1 MSEERLQKILAR
13 AGVASRRKAE
23 ELIREGRVTV
33 NGRPAAIG
41 DKADLARDSVKLDER
56 RIQAPA
62 THRYLLLNK
71 PRGVM
76 STVSDPA
83 GRTTVID
90 LVPPAMRRA
99 LAPVGRLDFQT
110 EGLLL
115 LTDDG
120 DLAQHVA
127 HPSFGCWKTYEVKVR
142 GRPAADQIER
152 LRAGIV
158 LEGRR
163 TAPCRI
169 TALRRSSK
177 TTPAALRR
185 ARAGGGQGVP
195 GRRGRPRSAPESDN
209 ASWWSV
215 ELGEGRTRQ
224 IREMFQRIGHPV
236 QKLRRIAIG
245 PVSDPDLPVGSLRE
259 LSEREVAA
267 LRRAGPPAARQ
278 ASGAGRE
285 ETRRGRPPGAEREET
300 RRGQPPG
307 AEREESRRGRQ
318 PGAEREES
326 RRGRQPGAE
335 MEETRRGRQPGAK
348 REETRRGQPPGAER
362 EETRWGR
369 QPGAEREESKRGR
382 QPGAAERRAEAWEHP
397 PESPLPDPRSGGGH
411 AAGGASPAGLR
422 QPRGG
427 RAAARGPRADL
438 RGRAAVP
445 GPRTGRGGRA
455 ASPGPQ
461 AGRGGR
467 AASPGS
473 KAGRGDRAVSPGP
486 KAGRGGRAA
495 SPGPKAGRG
504 RRAASPGP
512 RPADRPRDA
521 ASPGPRRAGRGRGAV
536 SPAPRRAS
544 RREGAP
550 GPRTGRGRGAAGGPR
565 RRPGGRGRPA
575 GPGGRR
581 RG

>member
-1 MSEERLQKILAR
+1 VSEERLQKILAR

-33 NGRPAAIG
+33 NGQPAAIG
-41 DKADLARDSVKLDER
+41 DKADLARDSVRLDER

-120 DLAQHVA
+120 ELAQQVA

-142 GRPAADQIER
+142 GRPEAEQIER

-169 TALRRSSK
+169 AALRRSSK
-177 TTPAALRR
+177 SPPAAVRR
-185 ARAGGGQGVP
+185 ARAGGGPGGPGAP
-195 GRRGRPRSAPESDN
+195 GRRGRQRAVPDSDN

-236 QKLRRIAIG
+236 QKLRRVAIG
-245 PVSDPDLPVGSLRE
+245 PVSDPHLPVGSLRE

-267 LRRAGPPAARQ
+267 LRKARPPARH
-278 ASGAGRE
+278 AG
-285 ETRRGRPPGAEREET
+285 
-300 RRGQPPG
+300 
-307 AEREESRRGRQ
+307 
-318 PGAEREES
+318 
-326 RRGRQPGAE
+326 
-335 MEETRRGRQPGAK
+335 
-348 REETRRGQPPGAER
+348 
-362 EETRWGR
+362 
-369 QPGAEREESKRGR
+369 
-382 QPGAAERRAEAWEHP
+382 
-397 PESPLPDPRSGGGH
+397 
-411 AAGGASPAGLR
+411 AAGGAQAKAGKPQGLGGKRADAADRPAKRPRERPPEGTAKRPAKRSRERPPEHPATRPRERPSERPPEHPATRPRERPLERSPRR
-422 QPRGG
+422 QPERPPD
-427 RAAARGPRADL
+427 RPRK
-438 RGRAAVP
+438 RPPER
-445 GPRTGRGGRA
+445 
-455 ASPGPQ
+455 
-461 AGRGGR
+461 
-467 AASPGS
+467 
-473 KAGRGDRAVSPGP
+473 P
-486 KAGRGGRAA
+486 K
-495 SPGPKAGRG
+495 S
-504 RRAASPGP
+504 GP
-512 RPADRPRDA
+512 RPGGGPGGRGALPGGQQHRRGGG
-521 ASPGPRRAGRGRGAV
+521 ASTAPAPRRAGRRDG
-536 SPAPRRAS
+536 S
-544 RREGAP
+544 P
-550 GPRTGRGRGAAGGPR
+550 GPRAGGRGSAPSGPR
-565 RRPGGRGRPA
+565 RRPDGRGRPA
-575 GPGGRR
+575 SPGGRR
-581 RG
+581 RT

>member
-41 DKADLARDSVKLDER
+41 DKANLARDSVKLDER

-285 ETRRGRPPGAEREET
+285 ETRRGRPPGAEI
-300 RRGQPPG
+300 
-307 AEREESRRGRQ
+307 
-318 PGAEREES
+318 
-326 RRGRQPGAE
+326 
-335 MEETRRGRQPGAK
+335 EETRRGR
-348 REETRRGQPPGAER
+348 PPGAER
-362 EETRWGR
+362 EETRRSRPPGTEMEETRRGR
-369 QPGAEREESKRGR
+369 PPGAGIAETRRGR
-382 QPGAAERRAEAWEHP
+382 PPGAAERRAEAWEHP
-397 PESPLPDPRSGGGH
+397 PESPLRDPRSGGGH

-427 RAAARGPRADL
+427 RVAARGPRADL

-445 GPRTGRGGRA
+445 GPR
-455 ASPGPQ
+455 
-461 AGRGGR
+461 AGHGGR

-486 KAGRGGRAA
+486 KAGRGDRAV

-512 RPADRPRDA
+512 RPADRRRDA

-536 SPAPRRAS
+536 SPAPRRAG

-575 GPGGRR
+575 GPDGRR

>member
-1 MSEERLQKILAR
+1 MRRHAAGKDRAMSEERLQKILAR

-285 ETRRGRPPGAEREET
+285 ETRRGRPPGAEI
-300 RRGQPPG
+300 
-307 AEREESRRGRQ
+307 
-318 PGAEREES
+318 
-326 RRGRQPGAE
+326 
-335 MEETRRGRQPGAK
+335 EETRRGR
-348 REETRRGQPPGAER
+348 PPGAER
-362 EETRWGR
+362 EETR
-369 QPGAEREESKRGR
+369 RGR
-382 QPGAAERRAEAWEHP
+382 PPGAAERRAEAWEHP
-397 PESPLPDPRSGGGH
+397 PESPLRDPRSGGGH

-427 RAAARGPRADL
+427 RVAARGPRADL
-438 RGRAAVP
+438 RGRA
-445 GPRTGRGGRA
+445 
-455 ASPGPQ
+455 
-461 AGRGGR
+461 
-467 AASPGS
+467 
-473 KAGRGDRAVSPGP
+473 
-486 KAGRGGRAA
+486 
-495 SPGPKAGRG
+495 
-504 RRAASPGP
+504 
-512 RPADRPRDA
+512 
-521 ASPGPRRAGRGRGAV
+521 
-536 SPAPRRAS
+536 
-544 RREGAP
+544 
-550 GPRTGRGRGAAGGPR
+550 
-565 RRPGGRGRPA
+565 
-575 GPGGRR
+575 
-581 RG
+581 

>member
-33 NGRPAAIG
+33 NGQPAAIG

-56 RIQAPA
+56 RIQAPT

-142 GRPAADQIER
+142 GRPAAEQIER
-152 LRAGIV
+152 LRTGIV

-169 TALRRSSK
+169 AALRRSSK
-177 TTPAALRR
+177 TTPAAVRR
-185 ARAGGGQGVP
+185 ARAGAGKGVP
-195 GRRGRPRSAPESDN
+195 GRRGRPRGTPESDN

-236 QKLRRIAIG
+236 QKLRRVAIG
-245 PVSDPDLPVGSLRE
+245 PVSDPNLPVGSLRE

-267 LRRAGPPAARQ
+267 LRKAGPPARRPATE
-278 ASGAGRE
+278 GRE
-285 ETRRGRPPGAEREET
+285 GTKAGKPRGP
-300 RRGQPPG
+300 
-307 AEREESRRGRQ
+307 RQ
-318 PGAEREES
+318 PLDGSAAGKTE
-326 RRGRQPGAE
+326 
-335 MEETRRGRQPGAK
+335 
-348 REETRRGQPPGAER
+348 GQAVANGSA
-362 EETRWGR
+362 GD
-369 QPGAEREESKRGR
+369 GDA
-382 QPGAAERRAEAWEHP
+382 
-397 PESPLPDPRSGGGH
+397 GGGR
-411 AAGGASPAGLR
+411 GAPAG
-422 QPRGG
+422 PRR
-427 RAAARGPRADL
+427 RAAALATAERAARRGAAAKRPARGTRSAGGRGASGEPRRASPRRPGGGAGEPGRRPGRGDDASRGPR
-438 RGRAAVP
+438 RP
-445 GPRTGRGGRA
+445 SGGRA
-455 ASPGPQ
+455 ASPGP
-461 AGRGGR
+461 RR
-467 AASPGS
+467 PS
-473 KAGRGDRAVSPGP
+473 
-486 KAGRGGRAA
+486 GGRAA
-495 SPGPKAGRG
+495 SPGPRRPSGG
-504 RRAASPGP
+504 RAASPGP
-512 RPADRPRDA
+512 RRP
-521 ASPGPRRAGRGRGAV
+521 S
-536 SPAPRRAS
+536 
-544 RREGAP
+544 
-550 GPRTGRGRGAAGGPR
+550 
-565 RRPGGRGRPA
+565 GGRGRPP
-575 GPGGRR
+575 GPRGRG

>member
-285 ETRRGRPPGAEREET
+285 ETRRSRPPGT
-300 RRGQPPG
+300 
-307 AEREESRRGRQ
+307 
-318 PGAEREES
+318 
-326 RRGRQPGAE
+326 E
-335 MEETRRGRQPGAK
+335 MEETRRGRPPGAGIA
-348 REETRRGQPPGAER
+348 ETRRGRP
-362 EETRWGR
+362 
-369 QPGAEREESKRGR
+369 
-382 QPGAAERRAEAWEHP
+382 PGAAERRAEAWEHP
-397 PESPLPDPRSGGGH
+397 PESPLRDPRSGGGH

-427 RAAARGPRADL
+427 RVAARGPRADL

-445 GPRTGRGGRA
+445 GPR
-455 ASPGPQ
+455 

-486 KAGRGGRAA
+486 KAGRG
-495 SPGPKAGRG
+495 

-512 RPADRPRDA
+512 RPADRRRDA
-521 ASPGPRRAGRGRGAV
+521 ASPGPRRAGGGRGAV
-536 SPAPRRAS
+536 SPAPRRAG

-575 GPGGRR
+575 GPDGRR

>member
-278 ASGAGRE
+278 ASGARRE
-285 ETRRGRPPGAEREET
+285 ESRRGRPPGAEREES
-300 RRGQPPG
+300 RRGRPPG
-307 AEREESRRGRQ
+307 TEREESRRGRQ

-335 MEETRRGRQPGAK
+335 REESRRGR
-348 REETRRGQPPGAER
+348 PPGAER
-362 EETRWGR
+362 EESR
-369 QPGAEREESKRGR
+369 RGR

-427 RAAARGPRADL
+427 RAA
-438 RGRAAVP
+438 
-445 GPRTGRGGRA
+445 
-455 ASPGPQ
+455 
-461 AGRGGR
+461 
-467 AASPGS
+467 SPGS
-473 KAGRGDRAVSPGP
+473 

-512 RPADRPRDA
+512 RPADRRRDA
-521 ASPGPRRAGRGRGAV
+521 ASPGPRRAGGGRGAV
-536 SPAPRRAS
+536 SPAPRRAG

-575 GPGGRR
+575 GPSGRR